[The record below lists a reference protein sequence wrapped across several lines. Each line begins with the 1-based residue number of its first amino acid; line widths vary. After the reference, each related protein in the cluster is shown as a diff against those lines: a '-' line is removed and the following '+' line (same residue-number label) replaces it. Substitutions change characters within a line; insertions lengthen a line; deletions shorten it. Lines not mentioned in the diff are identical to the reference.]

1 MNDWGLFTPFLFSS
15 CLLCNRQVFL
25 TRKQLS
31 LTNIADDE
39 EEEINKDDNDDG
51 GELSTDKYCYKKHLI
66 SHIWLISGRH
76 VMISSMTPVFHR
88 DPKEGYSRK
97 MTA

>member
-39 EEEINKDDNDDG
+39 EEEINKDDDDDDG
-51 GELSTDKYCYKKHLI
+51 DLSTDKYCHKKHLI
-66 SHIWLISGRH
+66 SHIWTTCDDLIDDTCIPPRSQGR
-76 VMISSMTPVFHR
+76 IF
-88 DPKEGYSRK
+88 
-97 MTA
+97 

>member
-39 EEEINKDDNDDG
+39 EEEINKDDDDDDG
-51 GELSTDKYCYKKHLI
+51 DLSTDKYCHKKTFDLSHLDD
-66 SHIWLISGRH
+66 
-76 VMISSMTPVFHR
+76 T
-88 DPKEGYSRK
+88 
-97 MTA
+97 